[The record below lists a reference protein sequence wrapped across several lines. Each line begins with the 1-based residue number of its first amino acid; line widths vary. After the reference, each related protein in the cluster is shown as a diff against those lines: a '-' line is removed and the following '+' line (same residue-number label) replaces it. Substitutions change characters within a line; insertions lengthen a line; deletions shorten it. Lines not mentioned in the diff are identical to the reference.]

1 MTQTRRF
8 LYLRGMALTMML
20 VLLAASAFV
29 AYAQDQDESN
39 GFQQCD
45 VHVSIKAGT
54 KDETRTVKYQMFNSL
69 KLAKNAENQ
78 IKIAANDKLH
88 DEENI
93 DAIIHQWPK
102 SAANGSFTVTALPG
116 QAFVVYDNLS
126 KQTNTFEIKRG
137 LKNYYVSITTDHL
150 IGEVLVEGKY
160 IDTNPPNDPMP
171 TRDHGD
177 YIDARIEIKLPKGY
191 ANTDSRIIVQPMG
204 VECQEEDTVA
214 YLQPFVFE
222 GDRFHV
228 LQDKRMAYDYMTNDP
243 LAMSYQEPTPIS
255 IRQRDSTF
263 VFSKTVKFYKPDR
276 NKKYKVPY
284 IYTIE
289 DLTHVAHRFENPGS
303 CLSYDPFKFLDFSIA
318 SAEIPLTSE
327 FSEEAKP
334 MFDRHEQKVDLRFL
348 RGKDVLI
355 DDSLNDSKREL
366 LIRELNSYGDKLA
379 MIEVQGGSSPEG
391 SLERNTTLAK
401 MRSDKAI
408 AMLQGRVPGHVQ
420 RKRNAPKVYTW
431 DDVLEEITKQGNSD
445 ITEAVSNTIKNNKPN
460 EVYNIL
466 KNLPFFESHI
476 EPVLQRQRMMTFKY
490 FVTREHVMEP
500 EEARDEYFLNKQKYM
515 SGEKHFSN
523 GDYYNL
529 FATIKDSAE
538 VDNITRLAYN
548 HLKTQPDWQK
558 LPIAPYVANRMAIIN
573 NRRGTPDPELLRN
586 FIDTTMHSINFIKVL
601 DDYNKTVIN
610 REEIVMNQ
618 AIAFFLNQQND
629 SAWFFKERLIKDE
642 KTRNK
647 VDADKLNKLFTFI
660 FYYEDFKNNKLKE
673 GVTVEDMLQAENFV
687 RNSSVDN
694 NAIINTELHTQLK
707 LKREDVEPLVDQMA
721 DNNPRKWY
729 MKGILWCEEAG
740 NEPEVSDA
748 GNGFRE
754 LSDAEMMRL
763 MNTDPDSY
771 YKYLDELDKYNADK
785 AKRKDNEELK
795 KVPYF
800 LAYFQHCFDLEPKF
814 KKYYFREGNVNDKV
828 RQAHPYRK
836 KDIELYRRKFAAL
849 KAADDF
855 KKAEQQGN
863 KQTEKQTSDNNPE
876 TTTTHNEQ

>member
-8 LYLRGMALTMML
+8 LSLRGMALTMML

-29 AYAQDQDESN
+29 AYAQAQDDDN
-39 GFQQCD
+39 IGLQQCD
-45 VHVSIKAGT
+45 VQVSIKAGT
-54 KDETRTVKYQMFNSL
+54 KDEHRTIKYQVFNSM

-93 DAIIHQWPK
+93 DAIVHSWPK
-102 SAANGSFTVTALPG
+102 SAVNGSFTVTALPG

-126 KQTNTFEIKRG
+126 KQTNTFEIKHG

-150 IGEVLVEGKY
+150 IQEVIVKGEYKVG
-160 IDTNPPNDPMP
+160 ITNDPMP
-171 TRDHGD
+171 TRDHGE
-177 YIDARIEIKLPKGY
+177 YIDAPVEIKLLKGY

-228 LQDKRMAYDYMTNDP
+228 LQDKRMAYDYMANDP
-243 LAMSYQEPTPIS
+243 LARGYQKPTPIS
-255 IRQRDSTF
+255 ILQRDSTF
-263 VFSKTVKFYKPDR
+263 VFSTTVRFYKPDR
-276 NKKYKVPY
+276 SKKYKVPY

-289 DLTHVAHRFENPGS
+289 DFTHVAHRFENPGS

-318 SAEIPLTSE
+318 SVEIPLTSE

-334 MFDRHEQKVDLRFL
+334 MFDSHVEKVDLRFL
-348 RGKDVLI
+348 QGKDILI
-355 DDSLNDSKREL
+355 DDSLNDIKREQ

-379 MIEVQGGSSPEG
+379 QIEVQGGSSPEG

-401 MRSDKAI
+401 MRSDRAI

-431 DDVLEEITKQGNSD
+431 DDVLEEITKQGNSE
-445 ITEAVSNTIKNNKPN
+445 ITETVSNTIKNNKPN

-466 KNLPFFESHI
+466 KNLPFFESDI

-490 FVTREHVMEP
+490 LVSRAHVMEP

-538 VDNITRLAYN
+538 VDNITQLAYKE
-548 HLKTQPDWQK
+548 LKTQPDWQK

-573 NRRGTPDPELLRN
+573 NRRGTPDPDLLRN
-586 FIDTTMHSINFIKVL
+586 FIDTTKSINYIQVL

-629 SAWFFKERLIKDE
+629 SAWFFKERLIKDK

-647 VDADKLNKLFTFI
+647 VDIDKLNKLFTFI
-660 FYYEDFKNNKLKE
+660 FYYENFKRHSLPA
-673 GVTVEDMLQAENFV
+673 GVTVEQMLQAENFV
-687 RNSSVDN
+687 RNSGADN
-694 NAIINTELHTQLK
+694 NAIINTELHTLLK

-721 DNNPRKWY
+721 DDNPRKWY

-740 NEPEVSDA
+740 KEPEVSDA